1 MKRQFIVI
9 HAFFAIISLAFW
21 YYNPTGPGLIWNI
34 FLATLA
40 FDFSYLA
47 CSIKNRWLK
56 PFFMLGW
63 FIFYPNTFYM
73 LTDLVHM
80 SFVTDIL
87 NDRLSFMHYIIYMS
101 SILLALILGVLSVRY
116 TLLILRVRHWFWFY
130 LYIIGLSFI
139 SSLAI
144 HLGRFAR
151 LNSWDVFANPSLVY
165 RELLEIFSYSEIHF
179 ILGFTFI
186 QTMCLLLLAESANDF
201 FK

>member
-9 HAFFAIISLAFW
+9 HAFFAIISFAFW
-21 YYNPTGPGLIWNI
+21 YYTPSGFGLIWNI
-34 FLATLA
+34 FLAIVA

-63 FIFYPNTFYM
+63 LVFYPNTFYM

-87 NDRLSFMHYIIYMS
+87 NDRLSFMYYIIYMS

-151 LNSWDVFANPSLVY
+151 LNSWDVITNPSLVY
-165 RELLEIFSYSEIHF
+165 RELLQIFSYSEVHF
-179 ILGFTFI
+179 VLGFMFI
-186 QTMCLLLLAESANDF
+186 QIMCLLLLIEKMNDF
-201 FK
+201 VK